1 MSLIPSN
8 LVCQSSLFAIF
19 LSKIC
24 KVYFYKMVFQ
34 AFVWS
39 VCICFCLSLYV
50 CVQMFVS
57 VHKSVCLHV
66 HGNVCTLN
74 LCWVTTK
81 MSLPWCP
88 TPKCP
93 ETVMSLSFLS
103 PTKMSLFMSLSFGH
117 GGHWS
122 FTFLEEKMKKYFVT
136 PVIGHYSHVVK
147 MSFSKMSPS
156 TKIHLNSI
164 LLFLC
169 FLIIVSWPASPLM
182 IKSNP
187 AWQLQNKGCWSL

>member
-1 MSLIPSN
+1 
-8 LVCQSSLFAIF
+8 
-19 LSKIC
+19 
-24 KVYFYKMVFQ
+24 MVFQ

-122 FTFLEEKMKKYFVT
+122 LVIHIFGGENEKIFC
-136 PVIGHYSHVVK
+136 HSSH
-147 MSFSKMSPS
+147 
-156 TKIHLNSI
+156 
-164 LLFLC
+164 
-169 FLIIVSWPASPLM
+169 
-182 IKSNP
+182 
-187 AWQLQNKGCWSL
+187 WSLQSCRENVSFENVSFNKNSSEQHSFVLMFFDFCVLTCQPPDDKIKPSMATPEQRMLISLKLNESNRREGWI

>member
-1 MSLIPSN
+1 
-8 LVCQSSLFAIF
+8 
-19 LSKIC
+19 
-24 KVYFYKMVFQ
+24 MVFQ

-122 FTFLEEKMKKYFVT
+122 LVIHIFGGENEKIFC
-136 PVIGHYSHVVK
+136 HSSHWSLQSCRENV
-147 MSFSKMSPS
+147 SFENVSFKNVSFEFFSCLAS
-156 TKIHLNSI
+156 TEIHLNSI

-169 FLIIVSWPASPLM
+169 FLIIVFWPASPLM